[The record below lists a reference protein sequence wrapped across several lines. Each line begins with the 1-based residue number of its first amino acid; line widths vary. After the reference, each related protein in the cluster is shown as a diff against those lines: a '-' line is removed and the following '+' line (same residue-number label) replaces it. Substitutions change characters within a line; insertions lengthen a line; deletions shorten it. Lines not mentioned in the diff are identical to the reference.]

1 VSAARRRR
9 SAGQALPIV
18 LAIALL
24 LAMGG
29 LATFALGAVQVAGER
44 CRTAAQTAAVSAAR
58 RLRELLGTPAAQGPV
73 LREDWLADLAA
84 AARPSLDAA
93 GARLEAISL
102 PGGRAWPPTEVVVRV
117 SAPGP
122 LGTTIAREAR
132 ASVDF
137 GAPLGAGSGAR
148 PAGAIAPGA
157 ARLLAGMGAG
167 VGADAVREALRF
179 LGTPY
184 VWGGASP
191 AGGFDCSGLVQYA
204 YALHGVSV
212 PHFAASQAALGVAVA
227 RDALRAGDVVYFADA
242 TGYVHH
248 IGLYV
253 GDDWFVHAPHTGDVV
268 KLSQLGS
275 PYYAGEYAGAR
286 RY

>member
-1 VSAARRRR
+1 VTAARRRG
-9 SAGQALPIV
+9 SAGQALPIA
-18 LAIALL
+18 LAMALL
-24 LAMGG
+24 LVTGG

-44 CRTAAQTAAVSAAR
+44 CRTAAETAAVSAAR
-58 RLRELLGTPAAQGPV
+58 RLRELLASPAAQGTV
-73 LREDWLADLAA
+73 LREDWLGDLAG
-84 AARPSLDAA
+84 AARPSLEAA

-102 PGGRAWPPTEVVVRV
+102 PGGRSWPPTVVVVRA

-122 LGTTIAREAR
+122 LGTTVTREAR

-137 GAPLGAGSGAR
+137 DGPLGPGAGAR
-148 PAGAIAPGA
+148 AAGAIAPAA

-167 VGADAVREALRF
+167 VGADAVRDALRF

-212 PHFAASQAALGVAVA
+212 PHFAASQAALGAPVA
-227 RDALRAGDVVYFADA
+227 RGALRAGDVVYFADR

-253 GDDWFVHAPHTGDVV
+253 GDDWFLHAPHTGDVV
-268 KLSQLGS
+268 KLSRLDS